1 MLSETMNHLYDRSAA
16 AVVAR
21 VRIAHPVLNS
31 VLRRR
36 LAAPAGEKDAL
47 LTAPIYESARIWRRI
62 DKTLG
67 DLSGN
72 LLAPRLVDALDQ
84 ALAERMPR
92 ERKPYR
98 HQLEAWQA
106 SADGLSCMVT
116 SGTGS
121 GKTECFM
128 IPMLDSLLR
137 DPAQGLLTGV
147 RAIII
152 YPLNALIESQRERLD
167 AWTQSLEDRMRY
179 ALYTGLTPE
188 KPSLIKSVLGR
199 AELGDRRSIREHPP
213 SILITNVTML
223 EYLLLRSRDQPIL
236 ERSQGLLRWIV
247 LDEAH
252 SYVGAQAAE
261 MALLLRRVRAAFAVQ
276 SEQVQLIAT
285 SATISDGGAQETD
298 DKLKRF
304 VADLAGTSEAKVCVI
319 HGLEEEPE
327 LPAPGDD
334 FPLQHQLLHEGSE
347 NALWECLAS
356 HPRIHHLRR
365 ELKKASLQLSEISQI
380 LYDKPSHP
388 EQAQAVLDA
397 AARARDPNGGRL
409 LLPWRAHLFHRA
421 LGGIWVCVNP
431 SCQHRDPELA
441 AMDADWDFGG
451 VWLTQRDRCECG
463 APVFELHYCS
473 ECGTPYLVA
482 RRESG
487 AKAHLRPLREIQG
500 DDYVIDQEPDPEDN
514 DGGVISD
521 KVRIRPSTQSSQDR
535 HLCVK
540 TGELFDNG
548 APEGVPTMALEVTE
562 INHGLTCCPE
572 GSRASLQ
579 HLRFGPPFFMGNSL
593 PDVMELVCPPMG
605 EQGLPMGGRRALS
618 FSDSR
623 QGVARLAAKL
633 QQDAERT
640 LTRSFLYHT
649 VQEGQTILAD
659 ERLKL
664 EKKLKLLSSD
674 PQEYADEI
682 ADINQKLDGT
692 AAPVMWGSL
701 IQRLAEQ
708 SELRAFCTQVWA
720 ERSWGGDV
728 MARDPQRLAEM
739 FLYRELFRR
748 PRVQNNAETMGL
760 VRLTF
765 PEMEKRARMDVP
777 RGLQYAGVTPDGWAG
792 LAQTA
797 VDFIFRDN
805 FAIWIQDDYLAR
817 WINPRRPGRRS
828 VYRRGTAF
836 EEVQEQNAN
845 FWPRA
850 KSTLGRLSRFQTLLY
865 SLIKGNAED
874 NGDVALVEEILDRL
888 WSLITATAAR
898 DAGRGAWR
906 IDFSRAA
913 VARLEQGWLCPITRR
928 ILGYNPGGYSPYGP
942 DENRPLTS
950 IKFPRLPTANA
961 GGLSKGQ
968 RLEVDGWC
976 RKDMEVF
983 QLRTKGLWTD
993 LHDRIA
999 NYPPFLRAQEHSAQ
1013 IQRPVLQRYEELFGK
1028 GQINLLNCST
1038 TMEMGVD
1045 IPNVSL
1051 VVNSNVPPSISNYR
1065 QRVGR
1070 AGRRGEPW
1078 AFGLTFCRNLPWD
1091 QVAFADPVGYLTASI
1106 SAPAVRMNSVPI
1118 VTRHVHAALLGSFL
1132 RTLQGMSVKTSVGEF
1147 FGGTE
1152 QVEAVVAERN
1162 LADSFLEQLRE
1173 REFLDTNIEQLRNLV
1188 RGTALE
1194 DRSDEALCAETA
1206 TSFERLLEI
1215 WRNEYR
1221 TLLQRAASASESD
1234 VRRAFENRARRM
1246 HGEFILSELARRG
1259 FTPSYGFPVDVVSF
1273 DHIADQRS
1281 SGVSYSGYGYGEYQG
1296 GASRTLDIAIREYA
1310 PGAEIVIDGLVY
1322 QSEGIRPAWSATAD
1336 VSRLEDL
1343 QVLWSCRLCG
1353 AHDLVRSFQ
1362 DVPETCAQCGAA
1374 RIEKPLSTLRPT
1386 GFMGRSAPH
1395 TSYES
1400 LGHLPYE
1407 MPQLAARTPWQA
1419 LPDRGLGRI
1428 RADREGQVI
1437 TRSSG
1442 ADGCGYAVCMSCGR
1456 SESEKDDLDTPG
1468 ILKDHKPLAPIRT
1481 ELLVRGACP
1490 GGLTLNN
1497 KIRRHVRLIHEMRTD
1512 VFELQL
1518 PQAASRPQGLA
1529 LAAGLREALVKKL
1542 GVEAREIGLA
1552 VGPSCDEA
1560 RNQTVSTFLYDRMAG
1575 GSGLVERLGEY
1586 NEFKSCLEKAIEVL
1600 YCREDCRFGCP
1611 ACILRPDMYFD
1622 DGAIDRPGALELARN
1637 IFALLVVPLELQ
1649 VFGGGT
1655 RILGQPL
1662 CNWIERQKNAGQL
1675 QELIVFLH
1683 GSAKDW
1689 QLSDWKLA
1697 KTLPRL
1703 REHNVPTTLVLTKK
1717 EITSNELELQHKLE
1731 LHRLAGSAHIAMTDE
1746 LPRTGKLPV
1755 LAYAK
1760 IAGQTV
1766 AIAAAD
1772 LGDET
1777 PGPRWGV
1784 GETRPI
1790 VFGDAVV
1797 STRMHPMQTDRLI
1810 ELSSGNAKLISVHSQ
1825 IDGIA
1830 TGFGKRF
1837 WKILEQLDP
1846 LRVANLRNQR
1856 VARISYQDRYL
1867 KSPLNV
1873 KLLFE
1878 VLETVPGKT
1887 AQTQIEIITAALE
1900 YAGMPGYC
1908 AYHDFSEEQQRKEVI
1923 EQLMPDAQL
1932 RLRQKRELSHARR
1945 LELVLANNQV
1955 MTILLDQGF
1964 GAWKAQGS
1972 PRHDFKAA
1980 PEIQATAIRKSTYE
1994 VSMAEKDGMPI
2005 VIERSPEDRGLA
2017 RPVASS

>member
-1 MLSETMNHLYDRSAA
+1 MLSETLNHLNERSAA
-16 AVVAR
+16 AVVGRA
-21 VRIAHPVLNS
+21 RIAHPVLNA

-36 LAAPAGEKDAL
+36 LAVPAGEKDAL
-47 LTAPIYESARIWRRI
+47 LAAPIYESARIWRRI
-62 DKTLG
+62 EKTLG

-84 ALAERMPR
+84 ALAERMAR
-92 ERKPYR
+92 DTKPYR

-106 SADGLSCMVT
+106 SADGLSCLVT

-128 IPMLDSLLR
+128 IPMLNSLLR

-147 RAIII
+147 RAIVI

-167 AWTQSLEDRMRY
+167 AWTQSLDDRMRY
-179 ALYTGLTPE
+179 ALYNGLTPE
-188 KPSLIKSVLGR
+188 KPSQIKSVLGR
-199 AELGDRRSIREHPP
+199 AEIGDRKSIRERPP

-223 EYLLLRSRDQPIL
+223 EYMLLRAQDQPVL
-236 ERSQGLLRWIV
+236 ERSQGLLRWII

-276 SEQVQLIAT
+276 PEQVQVIAT
-285 SATISDGGAQETD
+285 SATITDGGAQETD

-304 VADLAGTSEAKVCVI
+304 VADLAGTGDAKVRVI
-319 HGLEEEPE
+319 HGQEEELE
-327 LPAPGDD
+327 LPATRDD
-334 FPLQHQLLHEGSE
+334 LPLQQQLLNTKSE
-347 NALWECLAS
+347 PELWECLAP
-356 HPRIHHLRR
+356 HPRIHRLRR
-365 ELKKASLQLSEISQI
+365 ALKKASLQLADISQI
-380 LYDKPSHP
+380 LYDHPSHL
-388 EQAQAVLDA
+388 EDAQAVLDA
-397 AARARDPNGGRL
+397 AAQAKDPAGGML

-421 LGGIWVCVNP
+421 LGGIWVCLN
-431 SCQHRDPELA
+431 SGCDYRDPELA
-441 AMDADWDFGG
+441 ANGADWGFGE
-451 VWLTQRDRCECG
+451 VWLAQRDRCKCG

-487 AKAHLRPLREIQG
+487 AKAHLRPVREIQG
-500 DDYVIDQEPDPEDN
+500 DDYVIDQEPDPQDD
-514 DGGVISD
+514 DGGVIND
-521 KVRIRPSTQSSQDR
+521 RVRLRPSTQASQNR
-535 HLCVK
+535 HICLK
-540 TGELFDNG
+540 TGELFENG
-548 APEGVPTMALEVTE
+548 APEGFQTMALDVSE
-562 INHGLTCCPE
+562 IDHRLTCCPE
-572 GSRASLQ
+572 GARASLQ
-579 HLRFGPPFFMGNSL
+579 CLRFGPPFFMGNVL

-649 VQEGQTILAD
+649 VQEEQAISAD

-664 EKKLKLLSSD
+664 EKKLKLLSTD
-674 PQEYADEI
+674 PKEYADEI
-682 ADINQKLDGT
+682 ADIRQKLDGS

-701 IQRLAEQ
+701 IQRLADQ

-765 PEMEKRARMDVP
+765 PEMEKRARINVP
-777 RGLQYAGVTPDGWAG
+777 RTLQYAGVTPDGWAG
-792 LAQTA
+792 LAQGA
-797 VDFIFRDN
+797 VDFIFREN

-828 VYRRGTAF
+828 VYRRGVAF

-850 KSTLGRLSRFQTLLY
+850 TPMLGRMSRFQTLLY
-865 SLIKGNAED
+865 CLIKGNAED
-874 NGDVALVEEILDRL
+874 KGDRAIVEETLDSL
-888 WSLITATAAR
+888 WSLVTSTAAR

-906 IDFSRAA
+906 IDFSQAA
-913 VARLEQGWLCPITRR
+913 VARLEQGWVCPITRR

-942 DENRPLTS
+942 DENRPLAP
-950 IKFPRLPTANA
+950 IDFPRLPIANA
-961 GGLSKGQ
+961 GGLSKAQ
-968 RLEVDGWC
+968 RLDVDVWC
-976 RKDMEVF
+976 LENVAVA
-983 QLRTKGLWTD
+983 QLRAKGLWTD
-993 LHDRIA
+993 LHDRVA

-1013 IQRPVLQRYEELFGK
+1013 IQRPVLQRYEELFRKGK
-1028 GQINLLNCST
+1028 INLLNCST

-1070 AGRRGEPW
+1070 GGRRGEPW
-1078 AFGLTFCRNLPWD
+1078 AFGMTFCRNLPWD
-1091 QVAFADPVGYLTASI
+1091 QLVFADPVGYLTSSI
-1106 SAPAVRMNSVPI
+1106 SAPVVRMGSVPI

-1132 RTLQGMSVKTSVGEF
+1132 RMQHGMNVKASVGEF

-1152 QVEAVVAERN
+1152 QVDAAVAERN

-1173 REFLDTNIEQLRNLV
+1173 QEFLNNNEQLRNLV

-1194 DRSDEALCAETA
+1194 NRSTESLCAEGA
-1206 TSFERLLEI
+1206 TSFEHLLQV

-1221 TLLQRAASASESD
+1221 TLLERAASASESD
-1234 VRRAFENRARRM
+1234 VRRAFESRARRM
-1246 HGEFILSELARRG
+1246 HGEFLLSELARRG

-1273 DHIADQRS
+1273 DHITDQTTT
-1281 SGVSYSGYGYGEYQG
+1281 GAFNQAYAYGEYQG

-1322 QSEGIRPAWSATAD
+1322 RSEGIRPAWSATAD

-1343 QVLWSCRLCG
+1343 QVFWSCRLCG
-1353 AHDLVRSFQ
+1353 AQDLVKSFQ
-1362 DVPETCAQCGAA
+1362 DVPETCAQCGSAS
-1374 RIEKPLSTLRPT
+1374 IERPLATLRPA
-1386 GFMGRSAPH
+1386 GFLGRSAPH

-1400 LGHLPYE
+1400 LGRLPYE

-1437 TRSSG
+1437 TLSSG
-1442 ADGCGYAVCMSCGR
+1442 AEGYGYAVCMSCGR
-1456 SESEKDDLDTPG
+1456 AQSENDGLGAPG
-1468 ILKDHKPLAPIRT
+1468 ILRDHKPLAPIRT
-1481 ELLVRGACP
+1481 ELLMRGACP
-1490 GGLTLNN
+1490 GGLTLMN
-1497 KIRRHVRLIHEMRTD
+1497 KMRRHLRLIHEMRTD
-1512 VFELQL
+1512 IFELQL
-1518 PQAASRPQGLA
+1518 PEAASRPQGLA
-1529 LAAGLREALVKKL
+1529 LAAGLREALAKKL
-1542 GVEAREIGLA
+1542 GVDAREIGLA
-1552 VGPSCDEA
+1552 VGPSCNEV
-1560 RNQTVSTFLYDRMAG
+1560 RNQTVSSFLYDRTAG
-1575 GSGLVERLGEY
+1575 GNGMVERLGEY
-1586 NEFKSCLEKAIEVL
+1586 NEFKPCLEEAIKVL
-1600 YCREDCRFGCP
+1600 DCREACRFGCP

-1622 DGAIDRPGALELARN
+1622 EGAIDRPGALELATN
-1637 IFALLVVPLELQ
+1637 TFGLLVVPPELQ
-1649 VFGGGT
+1649 VFGAGT
-1655 RILGQPL
+1655 RILGQSL
-1662 CNWIERQKNAGQL
+1662 CNWIERQKNTGQL
-1675 QELIVFLH
+1675 EELTVFLH

-1689 QLSDWKLA
+1689 QLGDWPLVE
-1697 KTLPRL
+1697 TLPRL
-1703 REHNVPTTLVLTKK
+1703 RERNIPTTLVLTKR
-1717 EITSNELELQHKLE
+1717 ELTSSELDLEHKLA
-1731 LHRLAGSAHIAMTDE
+1731 LHRLAANAHIAMTDL
-1746 LPRTGKLPV
+1746 LPRAGKLPV

-1766 AIAAAD
+1766 AIAASD
-1772 LGDET
+1772 LEDET
-1777 PGPRWGV
+1777 PGPLWGV
-1784 GETRPI
+1784 GETKPL
-1790 VFGDAVV
+1790 VFGEAVI
-1797 STRMHPMQTDRLI
+1797 STKMSPMQTDRLI
-1810 ELSSGNAKLISVHSQ
+1810 ELSSGNAKLISLRGQ
-1825 IDGIA
+1825 LDGIV

-1837 WKILEQLDP
+1837 WKLMEQQDP
-1846 LRVANLRNQR
+1846 LRFANLRSQGI
-1856 VARISYQDRYL
+1856 ARISYQDRYL

-1878 VLETVPGKT
+1878 VLETAPGKT
-1887 AQTQIEIITAALE
+1887 TQTQIEISTAALDF
-1900 YAGMPGYC
+1900 GGRPGNC
-1908 AYHDFSEEQQRKEVI
+1908 VYHDFSEEQQRKEVI
-1923 EQLMPDAQL
+1923 EHLIPKAEF
-1932 RLRQKRELSHARR
+1932 RLQQKRGLSHARR
-1945 LELVLANNQV
+1945 LKIVLANNQV
-1955 MTILLDQGF
+1955 MNILLDQGF
-1964 GAWKAQGS
+1964 GAWQAQAT
-1972 PRHDFKAA
+1972 PRHDFTAA
-1980 PEIQATAIRKSTYE
+1980 TEKQADAIRKSTYD
-1994 VSMAEKDGMPI
+1994 VSMVEKDGMPI
-2005 VIERSPEDRGLA
+2005 VIEQSPEDRGLA
-2017 RPVASS
+2017 HPVASG